1 MSPQM
6 ESHCISFREVPHTTK
21 LFSSFLEDFSQVS
34 KYYAHPP
41 TAAGI
46 DAAAREVGLDPAVRK
61 AVVEVLRQ
69 QNARFAAGNEIDSAT
84 AQNLDRLA
92 AGAVAIVTGQQVGLF
107 SGPAYTFYKAISAV
121 RVAQETTRRGTDAVP
136 VFWLATEDH
145 DLAEVNHSAWVT
157 RNGLARYDLP
167 ARNEDA
173 GKRVGEVVLG
183 EAALALVG
191 EAAQTLQGPGAEE
204 VSRALRESYAPS
216 ETFGSACGKLLSRLL
231 AGRGIIFIDPLD
243 VRLHRLV
250 APVFLRALDEAA
262 DLTDALL
269 ARSKELESA
278 GLHAQVKVTRETTLL
293 FHNIDGRRE
302 PLRSRNGKFF
312 AGETELSRAQV
323 AATIESHPDLITPN
337 ALLRPVMQDSLLPT
351 AAYIGGP
358 AEVAYLAQSQVVYA
372 KILGRMPAIL
382 PRASFTIV
390 EQPIARFLAQY
401 GLEMRD
407 FLRGSQ
413 HVRARMEQKSL
424 PDALVARFDKSEEEI
439 SALLK
444 SYREPLGR
452 LDSTLLDALEVAE
465 RKMLYQFSQLKAKV
479 ARAENFRSGILD
491 RHEKILLDALYP
503 NGELQERTLSALPFI
518 AAYGP
523 AFLDDLAAL
532 ASVAGSESARSC
544 VYQHHVLF
552 L

>member
-1 MSPQM
+1 MNSQM

-34 KYYAHPP
+34 QYYAHPP

-46 DAAAREVGLDPAVRK
+46 DAAAREVRLDPGVRK
-61 AVVEVLRQ
+61 AVVEVLRE
-69 QNARFAAGNEIDSAT
+69 QNRRFAPGNDLDPAT

-92 AGAVAIVTGQQVGLF
+92 AGGVAIVTGQQVGLF

-121 RVAQETTRRGTDAVP
+121 SVARETTRRGIDAVP
-136 VFWLATEDH
+136 IFWLATEDH
-145 DLAEVNHSAWVT
+145 DLAEVNHSTWVT

-167 ARNEDA
+167 AHDEDV
-173 GKRVGEVVLG
+173 GRRVGEVVLG
-183 EAALALVG
+183 AAAQSLVG
-191 EAAQTLQGPGAEE
+191 AAAQTLQGPDAEG
-204 VSRALRESYAPS
+204 VSRALHESYAPS
-216 ETFGSACGKLLSRLL
+216 ETFGSAFGKLMARLL

-243 VRLHRLV
+243 VRLHQLFVPCFGQAIR
-250 APVFLRALDEAA
+250 DA
-262 DLTDALL
+262 DLLRDALL
-269 ARSKELESA
+269 ARSKQLEGA
-278 GLHAQVKVTRETTLL
+278 GWHAQVKVTGETTLL
-293 FHNIDGRRE
+293 FWSVDGRRE
-302 PLRSRNGKFF
+302 PVRSGNGKF
-312 AGETELSRAQV
+312 AVGDREISSREILEAIDRQPETFSA
-323 AATIESHPDLITPN
+323 S
-337 ALLRPVMQDSLLPT
+337 ALLRPVLQDTFLPT

-358 AEVAYLAQSQVVYA
+358 AEVAYLAQSQVIYQR
-372 KILGRMPAIL
+372 ILGRMPAVL

-390 EQPIARFLAQY
+390 EPPIARFLAQY
-401 GLEMRD
+401 GLEIRN

-413 HVRARMEQKSL
+413 HVRAQMEQKAL
-424 PDALVARFDKSEEEI
+424 PDSLAARFDKSEQDL

-444 SYREPLGR
+444 SYGEPLGR
-452 LDSTLLDALEVAE
+452 LDSTLLDALDVAE

-479 ARAENFRSGILD
+479 ARAENFRSGVLD
-491 RHEKILLDALYP
+491 RHERILLDALYP

-523 AFLDDLAAL
+523 AFLDDLASL

>member
-1 MSPQM
+1 M
-6 ESHCISFREVPHTTK
+6 ESHCISFRDVPHTTK
-21 LFSSFLEDFSQVS
+21 LFSSFLEDFSQIS
-34 KYYAHPP
+34 RYYAHPP

-46 DAAAREVGLDPAVRK
+46 DAAAREVRLDPDVRK
-61 AVVEVLRQ
+61 AVVEVLRE
-69 QNARFAAGNEIDSAT
+69 QNVRLAAGNEIDAST
-84 AQNLDRLA
+84 AQSLDRLA

-107 SGPAYTFYKAISAV
+107 SGPAYTFYKAITAV
-121 RVAQETTRRGTDAVP
+121 RVAEETARRGIDAVP
-136 VFWLATEDH
+136 IFWLATEDH
-145 DLAEVNHSAWVT
+145 DLAEVNHSTWVT

-167 ARNEDA
+167 AHDEDL
-173 GKRVGEVVLG
+173 GKRVGEVALG
-183 EAALALVG
+183 EAAQSLVG
-191 EAAQTLQGPGAEE
+191 VAAQTLQGPGTEE
-204 VSRALRESYAPS
+204 VSRALHESYAPS
-216 ETFGSACGKLLSRLL
+216 ETFGSAFGKLMARLL

-243 VRLHRLV
+243 VRLHRIV
-250 APVFLRALDEAA
+250 APVFLRALDDAGP
-262 DLTDALL
+262 LTDALL

-278 GLHAQVKVTRETTLL
+278 GLHAQVKVTREATLL

-302 PLRSRNGKFF
+302 PLRARNGKFF
-312 AGETELSRAQV
+312 AGDTELSREQI
-323 AATIESHPDLITPN
+323 AATIESQPDLITPN
-337 ALLRPVMQDSLLPT
+337 ALLRPVVQDSLLPT

-413 HVRARMEQKSL
+413 HVRARMEQKAL
-424 PDALVARFDKSEEEI
+424 PDALVARFEKSEEEL

-479 ARAENFRSGILD
+479 ARAENFRSGVLD
-491 RHEKILLDALYP
+491 RHERILLDALYP

>member
-34 KYYAHPP
+34 KYYARPP

-46 DAAAREVGLDPAVRK
+46 DAAAREVRLDPAVRK
-61 AVVEVLRQ
+61 AVVEVLRE
-69 QNARFAAGNEIDSAT
+69 QNARFAPRNEIDSAT

-92 AGAVAIVTGQQVGLF
+92 AGAVAIVTGQQAGLF
-107 SGPAYTFYKAISAV
+107 SGPAYTFYKAITAV
-121 RVAQETTRRGTDAVP
+121 RVAEETTRRGIDAVP
-136 VFWLATEDH
+136 IFWLATEDH
-145 DLAEVNHSAWVT
+145 DLAEVNHSTWVT

-167 ARNEDA
+167 ARDEDA
-173 GKRVGEVVLG
+173 AKRVGEVVLG
-183 EAALALVG
+183 DAVQALVG
-191 EAAQTLQGPGAEE
+191 VAAQTLQGPGADE
-204 VSRALRESYAPS
+204 VSRALHESYGPN
-216 ETFGSACGKLLSRLL
+216 ETYGSALGKLLSRLL

-243 VRLHRLV
+243 VRLHHIV
-250 APVFLRALDEAA
+250 ASVFLRALAEAGS
-262 DLTDALL
+262 LTDDLL

-302 PLRSRNGKFF
+302 PLRIRNSKFF
-312 AGETELSRAQV
+312 AGDAELSREQI

-337 ALLRPVMQDSLLPT
+337 ALLRPIVQDSLLPT

-358 AEVAYLAQSQVVYA
+358 AEVAYLAQSQLVYA

-390 EQPIARFLAQY
+390 EPPIARFLAQY
-401 GLEMRD
+401 SLEIRD
-407 FLRGSQ
+407 FLHGSQ
-413 HVRARMEQKSL
+413 HVRAQMEQKAL

-479 ARAENFRSGILD
+479 ARAENFRSGVLD
-491 RHEKILLDALYP
+491 RHERILLDALYP

-518 AAYGP
+518 ATYGP
-523 AFLDDLAAL
+523 GFLDDLAART
-532 ASVAGSESARSC
+532 SVAGSGSARSC
-544 VYQHHVLF
+544 AYQHHVLF